1 MSFYDLLKH
10 DAMAQALEKQNIT
23 EPTAIQ
29 EQVIPLFAQGRDVIG
44 QSHTGSGKTLAYLCP
59 SLLKIDTEA
68 KQAQVLIL
76 APTHE
81 LVMQIYRQAQQLSKD
96 AGLDIT
102 AQSIIGEANINNQ
115 IAKLKE
121 KPQLIVGT
129 PGRILDLI
137 KKRKINCQ
145 TIRTVVI
152 DEMDNLLDN
161 TNQQT
166 ILDIIKSMLRDR
178 QLAAFSATA
187 SGNTMD
193 LLMQH
198 MHDPAIVKI
207 EAQAKMNPN
216 IDHFYLVGE
225 QRDKFVQLR
234 KLLHAL
240 DEDAER
246 ILIFMN
252 DGPELDFIVDKL
264 NYHKI
269 RTYSLHGI
277 VSKEERQKAME
288 DFRKGKI
295 KILVSSDLAARGLDI
310 PDITHVINMDFPA
323 EPNEY
328 IHRAGRTAR
337 GTRTGQCYSLVNPRE
352 LAALRIYQ
360 REFEIQ
366 VAPVHLVKG
375 KILSGATKD
384 YYKDP
389 NRKKKNNNGGQ
400 KSDTKKSASKKQ
412 TSKSGKPK
420 SDKPI
425 SSSKAAKAKLAEQSS
440 EKKPAYKTFKGDG
453 SFGQN
458 GKSGFHAGGKG
469 QQKPGRSGKFSAP
482 KNT

>member
-1 MSFYDLLKH
+1 MSFQSLLQQEALVK
-10 DAMAQALEKQNIT
+10 AMELQHIT

-29 EQVIPLFAQGRDVIG
+29 SQVIPLMLEGRDVIG

-59 SLLKIDTEA
+59 VLSRMDV
-68 KQAQVLIL
+68 QSAQVQALIL

-81 LVMQIYRQAQQLSKD
+81 LVMQIYRQAVQLSKD
-96 AGLDIT
+96 AELNIRC
-102 AQSIIGEANINNQ
+102 QSIIGEANINNQ
-115 IAKLKE
+115 ITKLKE

-166 ILDIIKSMLRDR
+166 VLDILKSMLRDR

-187 SGNTMD
+187 SENA
-193 LLMQH
+193 LNILQQQ
-198 MHDPAIVKI
+198 MHDPVHVKV
-207 EAQAKMNPN
+207 EQQARMNPN
-216 IDHFYLVGE
+216 IDHYYLICE

-240 DEDAER
+240 DESADR

-252 DGPELDFIVDKL
+252 DGPELDFLVDKL

-269 RTYSLHGI
+269 HTYSLHGI

-288 DFRKGKI
+288 DFRRGKI

-337 GTRTGQCYSLVNPRE
+337 GTRTGQCYSIVNPRE

-360 REFEIQ
+360 RDFEIE
-366 VAPVHLVKG
+366 VAAVHLVKG
-375 KILSGATKD
+375 KILSGAVKE

-389 NRKKKNNNGGQ
+389 NRKKKSGGA
-400 KSDTKKSASKKQ
+400 KASGTSKKATASKK
-412 TSKSGKPK
+412 T
-420 SDKPI
+420 
-425 SSSKAAKAKLAEQSS
+425 AAKKPS
-440 EKKPAYKTFKGDG
+440 KKD
-453 SFGQN
+453 
-458 GKSGFHAGGKG
+458 
-469 QQKPGRSGKFSAP
+469 SAP
-482 KNT
+482 KTISEKRAAAAKKAAATKATPASRPRNKN

>member
-1 MSFYDLLKH
+1 MSFHDLLNH
-10 DAMAQALEKQNIT
+10 EALADALEKQNIT
-23 EPTAIQ
+23 EPTPIQ
-29 EQVIPLFAQGRDVIG
+29 EQVIPLLAEGRDVIG

-59 SLLKIDTEA
+59 ALLKIDASA
-68 KQAQVLIL
+68 KQTQVLIL

-81 LVMQIYRQAQQLSKD
+81 LVMQIYRLAQALSKD
-96 AGLDIT
+96 AGLAIG
-102 AQSIIGEANINNQ
+102 AMSIIGEANINNQ

-145 TIRTVVI
+145 TIRTVII

-187 SGNTMD
+187 STKTMD
-193 LLMQH
+193 LLLQH
-198 MHDPAIVKI
+198 MHEPAIVKI
-207 EAQAKMNPN
+207 EAEAKMNPN

-240 DEDAER
+240 EDEAER

-252 DGPELDFIVDKL
+252 DGPELDFLVDKL

-360 REFEIQ
+360 RDFEIQ
-366 VAPVHLVKG
+366 VSPVHLVKG

-389 NRKKKNNNGGQ
+389 NRKKKHTGG
-400 KSDTKKSASKKQ
+400 DKKQ
-412 TSKSGKPK
+412 NAKPAAKKQDSKSVK
-420 SDKPI
+420 SDKPLYAG
-425 SSSKAAKAKLAEQSS
+425 KAAKAKLTEQSA
-440 EKKPAYKTFKGDG
+440 EKKQTYK
-453 SFGQN
+453 SFREGGNFPQN
-458 GKSGFHAGGKG
+458 EKSGFQKGSKG
-469 QQKPGRSGKFSAP
+469 QYKPGRSGKFSAP
-482 KNT
+482 KNS